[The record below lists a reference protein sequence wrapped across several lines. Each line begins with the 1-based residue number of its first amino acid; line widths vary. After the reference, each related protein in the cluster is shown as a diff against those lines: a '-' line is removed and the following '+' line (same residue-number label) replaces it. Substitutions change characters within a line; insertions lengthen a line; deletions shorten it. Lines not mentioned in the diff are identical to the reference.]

1 MLHIHFGAGRLGLGL
16 VVPLLQSSGTESIIL
31 NRAVPG
37 VNATGSTAL
46 GASRRNELLRDHPER
61 RYGLQVL
68 DGTASGAQPIRYTA
82 FHTYDE
88 DGVDALTR
96 RIVEGSAAKQRG
108 VVVTASV
115 LKQENYP
122 PVIAALNALAE
133 LREAGEPVGPIFLV
147 ACENTVSAQDVLQ
160 APEFAGRI
168 TSATRRQVT
177 PVAALVDRMCVELE
191 EDPSDIYPTV
201 TVRTEPYASL
211 KLALSPDS
219 EILRDL
225 CAGTEVGFSRHLD
238 VEKQIKGWLL
248 NGTHW
253 LIALRAFQASGGDRE
268 MKLNEFIGASPE
280 QRRHAI
286 AVMDEMREGVAL
298 LLRRDPAYAAFVR
311 DVDIDDYLAG
321 AATAI
326 LQRFFSTEDPITR
339 ILARFQAPPAGD
351 ASTIEAFSRRFAD
364 RINGPLGA
372 YEAEKGVLPPAI
384 SRGLLSLLHLVESGT
399 FIDARAQ

>member
-16 VVPLLQSSGTESIIL
+16 IVPLLQSSGTESIIL

-37 VNATGSTAL
+37 ANATGSTAL

-61 RYGLQVL
+61 CYGLKIL
-68 DGTASGAQPIRYTA
+68 DGKASGTQPIRYTA
-82 FHTYDE
+82 FHTYEE
-88 DGVDALTR
+88 DGVDALTL

-115 LKQENYP
+115 LKQENYA

-133 LREAGEPVGPIFLV
+133 LREAGEPVGPIFLIT
-147 ACENTVSAQDVLQ
+147 CENTVSAQDVLQ
-160 APEFAGRI
+160 APEFAARI

-253 LIALRAFQASGGDRE
+253 LIALRAFQASGGDRA
-268 MKLNEFIGASPE
+268 MKLNEFIGASPS

-298 LLRRDPAYAAFVR
+298 LLRHDPAYAAFVR

-364 RINGPLGA
+364 RINGPLAA

>member
-16 VVPLLQSSGTESIIL
+16 VVPLFQSSVTESVIL
-31 NRAVPG
+31 NRAVSG
-37 VNATGSTAL
+37 ANATGTTSL

-61 RYGLQVL
+61 RYGLQIL
-68 DGTASGAQPIRYTA
+68 DGTETGAQPIRYTA

-88 DGVDALTR
+88 DEISALAR
-96 RIVEGSAAKQRG
+96 RIAEGSVAKRRG

-133 LREAGEPVGPIFLV
+133 LREAGDPIGPIFLI
-147 ACENTVSAQDVLQ
+147 ACENTVSAHDVLH
-160 APEFAGRI
+160 APEL
-168 TSATRRQVT
+168 TDHVTTATRRQVT

-191 EDPSDIYPTV
+191 EDRLETYPTV
-201 TVRTEPYASL
+201 TVHTEPYASL
-211 KLALSPDS
+211 KLALSPNT

-225 CAGTEVGFSRHLD
+225 CAGTQVGFSRHLD
-238 VEKQIKGWLL
+238 VEKEIKGWLL

-253 LIALRAFQASGGDRE
+253 LIALRAFQVSGGDRG

-311 DVDIDDYLAG
+311 DVDVDDYLAG

-372 YEAEKGVLPPAI
+372 YEAEKGVLPLAI
-384 SRGLLSLLHLVESGT
+384 SRSLLSLLHLVESGT